1 VGYQAAGTRGRAL
14 QDGAKI
20 LKIMGQEVPVRASVA
35 TIHALSAHADR
46 DEMLR
51 WLNGFTK
58 PPRATFAV
66 HGEDQA
72 ARAFVQA
79 IAARPGWTAAVAQ
92 DKQTVT
98 L

>member
-1 VGYQAAGTRGRAL
+1 MVFSPDSKTLVLGRLDGTAHLWDVTSRR
-14 QDGAKI
+14 
-20 LKIMGQEVPVRASVA
+20 EVA

-51 WLNGFTK
+51 WLNGFAQ
-58 PPRATFAV
+58 PPRAVYAV

-79 IAARPGWTAAVAQ
+79 IAARSGWSAAVAQ
-92 DKQTVT
+92 DKQTIT

>member
-14 QDGAKI
+14 QDGAKT
-20 LKIMGQEVPVRASVA
+20 LKIMGQEVPVRARVA
-35 TIHALSAHADR
+35 AIHALSAHADR

-58 PPRATFAV
+58 PPRATYAV

-92 DKQTVT
+92 DRQTVT